1 MEIEREPDG
10 SLELVRRYLE
20 HAPVASAVVSGA
32 AHVIVVANAAFR
44 YLSQSAEAGAAPDVP
59 LADTLPRG
67 AQAGV
72 LALLDRVRRD
82 GIAVRNARVR
92 APGGRG
98 GPRSRAAWCCDV
110 WPVIAGAGR
119 LDYLVVAIRASRR
132 SDLGRVHQRTIAERL
147 LLTALREQ
155 DQARLADTS
164 RARAVFLADA
174 SRRLGAS
181 FELDAAFAAVA
192 QVALPTP
199 GAWCVVDVV
208 QPNGSWHRLPIVHPD
223 PLKARLVR
231 ELDGHWS
238 PAPGDPLG
246 IPLMSQSRTTTIVD
260 ADRADVLSTAAH
272 GTANLR
278 ILGSLGLGSLLV
290 VPLVAHDRLGGAI
303 TFVSPPGA
311 APYGVDDI
319 QLAEDLAE
327 RCATLLDGAH
337 LYDSARVARSEALAA
352 GALADLAREE
362 ADTANR
368 AKSAFLTSMSHEL
381 RTPLN
386 AILGYTELVLIGL
399 RGVVSPEQEDALR
412 RIQRA
417 GTHLLGLIN
426 DVLNM
431 AKLKAAQVRVTM
443 SDIAAADVLDSAGSM
458 VEPQAEAKGLA
469 FVCMAS
475 DPGLTIYGDREKV
488 IQILLNVLSNAIKF
502 TASGGR
508 VTLAATA
515 FDRRRRSTGT
525 LPQSEPVAP
534 RSVQLTV
541 VDTGRGLAA
550 GQLTAIFDPFV
561 QVGRPLTGVDA
572 GIGLG
577 LAISRD
583 LARAMGGD
591 LTVESTLGVGST
603 FTLTMPSAAPV

>member
-1 MEIEREPDG
+1 MEIERDPDG

-20 HAPVASAVVSGA
+20 HAPVASVVVSGA

-44 YLSQSAEAGAAPDVP
+44 YMSQTAQAGAAPDVP

-72 LALLDRVRRD
+72 LTLLDRVRRD
-82 GIAVRNARVR
+82 GIAVRNARIGA
-92 APGGRG
+92 APDRGGR
-98 GPRSRAAWCCDV
+98 RSHAAWCCDV

-119 LDYLVVAIRASRR
+119 LDYLVLAIRASRR
-132 SDLGRVHQRTIAERL
+132 SDRGRAHQRMIAERL

-155 DQARLADTS
+155 DQARLADSS

-181 FELDAAFAAVA
+181 FELEAAFAAVA

-199 GAWCVVDVV
+199 GAWCVVDVI

-246 IPLMSQSRTTTIVD
+246 VPLMSQSRMTTIVD

-272 GTANLR
+272 GTTNLR

-303 TFVSPPGA
+303 TFVGAPGA
-311 APYGVDDI
+311 APYGADDI

-327 RCATLLDGAH
+327 RCATLLDGAR
-337 LYDSARVARSEALAA
+337 LYESARVARSEALAA
-352 GALADLAREE
+352 SALADLARQE

-399 RGVVSPEQEDALR
+399 RGVVSPEQKDALH

-431 AKLKAAQVRVTM
+431 AKLKAAQVYVVM
-443 SDIAAADVLDSAGSM
+443 SELVAVELLDSAGSM
-458 VEPQAEAKGLA
+458 IEPQAGAKGLA
-469 FVCMAS
+469 FVRLPC
-475 DPGLTIYGDREKV
+475 DPALTIYGDREKV

-502 TASGGR
+502 TAFGGR
-508 VTLAATA
+508 VTLAAAA
-515 FDRRRRSTGT
+515 FDRRRRPAGT
-525 LPQSEPVAP
+525 VPERDPGAP
-534 RSVQLTV
+534 PSVQLTV
-541 VDTGRGLAA
+541 VDTGRGLAPD
-550 GQLTAIFDPFV
+550 QLTTIFDPFV
-561 QVGRPLTGVDA
+561 QVGRPLMGMDA

-583 LARAMGGD
+583 LARAMGGE